1 VTVGQAILKTERV
14 SKAFG
19 ANLAVAGV
27 SLEIE
32 EGTLHTI
39 IGPNG
44 AGKTTLFNLLTKD
57 LAPTS
62 GRIVFAGED
71 VTHRQ
76 SYEISRLGVGRSYQ
90 ITSVFAGMTVHDNVW
105 VAAYRH
111 AHRGFFDFWSLSGR
125 FTDLARR
132 TEDVLAETG
141 LAGRGAMLARE
152 LSYGDQRLLEIA
164 IALATVPRLL
174 LLDEPT
180 SGLSQEE
187 TQKVAELIRRL
198 ARQYTVVMIEHKVDV
213 VMTIS
218 DRITVMNFGEVIA
231 EGSPA
236 EITANERVKKAYF
249 GT

>member
-1 VTVGQAILKTERV
+1 
-14 SKAFG
+14 
-19 ANLAVAGV
+19 
-27 SLEIE
+27 
-32 EGTLHTI
+32 
-39 IGPNG
+39 
-44 AGKTTLFNLLTKD
+44 
-57 LAPTS
+57 
-62 GRIVFAGED
+62 
-71 VTHRQ
+71 
-76 SYEISRLGVGRSYQ
+76 
-90 ITSVFAGMTVHDNVW
+90 
-105 VAAYRH
+105 
-111 AHRGFFDFWSLSGR
+111 
-125 FTDLARR
+125 
-132 TEDVLAETG
+132 
-141 LAGRGAMLARE
+141 MLARE

-187 TQKVAELIRRL
+187 TQKIAGLIRRL